1 MATAASSGPYEA
13 AEFEGP
19 GNGPEKPSIFHYI
32 WRVFWTNRL
41 IVGAI
46 IIAAVAIALVLTLL
60 ATPQYTSTARIQ
72 INRIEANVSDV
83 EGVEP
88 AGDGLNYDEFY
99 RTQYALLESEALAE
113 RVARKLNLPAD
124 EAFIDAFNIPDDG
137 EIRSGNQRLAM
148 ERTSLLLLEL
158 ISIEP
163 VVGSSLADV
172 SFTSPSPELSRRI
185 ASTSSSISVMALR
198 IKTSPGSRS
207 LRP

>member
-99 RTQYALLESEALAE
+99 RTQYALC
-113 RVARKLNLPAD
+113 
-124 EAFIDAFNIPDDG
+124 
-137 EIRSGNQRLAM
+137 
-148 ERTSLLLLEL
+148 LLY
-158 ISIEP
+158 
-163 VVGSSLADV
+163 
-172 SFTSPSPELSRRI
+172 TSPSPRD
-185 ASTSSSISVMALR
+185 
-198 IKTSPGSRS
+198 
-207 LRP
+207 